1 LGQTNDVENVRAGW
15 LPMAEHTVEHPAEIW
30 EHEHRHFYVGRFE
43 KTSGGDMGSMVVAAR
58 VHENENDVVSYSP
71 KNTRDLKS
79 IRKGKLIHA
88 NY

>member
-1 LGQTNDVENVRAGW
+1 
-15 LPMAEHTVEHPAEIW
+15 MAEHTVEHPAEIW